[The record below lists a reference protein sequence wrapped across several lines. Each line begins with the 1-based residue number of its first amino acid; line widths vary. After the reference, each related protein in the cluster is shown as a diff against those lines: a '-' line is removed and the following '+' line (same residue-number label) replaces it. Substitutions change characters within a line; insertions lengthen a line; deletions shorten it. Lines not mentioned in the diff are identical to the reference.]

1 MGTILQACNTVK
13 PPQSIIEF
21 LASRY
26 PNTFYVYE
34 RRRKPLKV
42 GIYDDIVAD
51 LGDAIPKSDLARA
64 LRSYT
69 GNSYYLDGMSRRVP
83 RAATSMALPY
93 GTVTDKQVRHAQ
105 RQLQRIAE
113 AQRRRQE
120 ASKPVAQK
128 KGDGL
133 AQLRAAWRER
143 GVVS

>member
-51 LGDAIPKSDLARA
+51 LGDTIPKSDLARA

-69 GNSYYLDGMSRRVP
+69 GNSYYLTAFKEGAARRDLNGIAV
-83 RAATSMALPY
+83 